1 MIKVE
6 EIMSKN
12 VATARLDD
20 STDKIINILHN
31 NSIGAIAIVDKKNIP
46 VGIITERDIVAGL
59 YKYRDNILNKLA
71 KDIMSSPLVYIQPES
86 DIEEAAMLMALNR
99 IRRLPVIKEN
109 KLLGIVTYRDLT
121 NILRKS
127 YYSLEEKTEILEDK
141 ANKDSLTGLYNKG
154 YIMEQLKYHI
164 NLSLSIKK
172 PLSIILVDIDHFKK
186 VNDIYGHLCGDYVL
200 KKISSIFQEHTR
212 SFNIIGRYGGEEFLI
227 IAPGSNA
234 KSAFDFAER
243 LRTMIE
249 NIQFSYE
256 SKNFKITISA
266 GIAELNPKI
275 KKPDTLIANADKAL
289 YQAKNSGRNRTM
301 IFS

>member
-109 KLLGIVTYRDLT
+109 KLIGIVTYRDLT